1 MKIAIMGAGAV
12 GCYYGA
18 MLARAGH
25 DVTLIGRA
33 AHVEA
38 IRARGLL
45 LETATRHEHLPVRAT
60 TGPEGVRGAA
70 LVLCCVKSTDTV
82 AAGEAMAPWLAED
95 AVVLSLQ
102 NGVDNAE
109 RLQPV
114 LDRPVIPTVVYVA
127 TAMGGPGHVQHHGR
141 GELVLGPGP
150 ESERMAGLLSEAAIP
165 AEVSDNALGA
175 LWAKLIINCA
185 WNALSAIAQ
194 RPYGKLSRG
203 VGVTRVMDEVVGECL
218 AVAHACGVHIPGD
231 VRGTVTAIATS
242 MPNQFSSTA
251 QDLARGRT
259 SEIDHLNGY
268 IVRRGEARGV
278 ATPVNRTLHALV
290 KLLERRDETTAGA

>member
-38 IRARGLL
+38 IRQKGLL
-45 LETATRHEHLPVRAT
+45 LETATLHEYIPVNSST
-60 TGPEGVRGAA
+60 TAEEVQDAE

-82 AAGEAMAPWLAED
+82 AAGEAMAPWLAEE

-109 RLQPV
+109 RLQQV
-114 LDRPVIPTVVYVA
+114 LNRPVMPTVVYVA
-127 TAMGGPGHVQHHGR
+127 TAMAGPGHVQHHGR

-150 ESERMAGLLSEAAIP
+150 VSERIAALLSEAAIP
-165 AEVSDNALGA
+165 TEVFDNAIGA

-194 RPYGKLSRG
+194 KPYGELSRG
-203 VGVTRVMDEVVGECL
+203 AGVTKVMDDVVSECL
-218 AVAHACGVHIPGD
+218 TVARACGVRVPGD
-231 VRGTVTAIATS
+231 VRRAVSAIAES

-278 ATPVNRTLHALV
+278 ATPANRTLHTLV
-290 KLLERRDETTAGA
+290 KLLEGRDAAAGQ